1 MSSHTVMSVLKTVDV
16 PKHLSLLTSDA
27 AKRVLRSLIGRMVKS
42 TSFLESELH
51 MTRKAYMTVHGQDRL
66 CKRQEQKEILSA
78 LLDEHFGGRTSLKEH
93 CTSIGL
99 CLKILIEAGAAEL
112 GRMSYDEEG
121 VSEQLI
127 DKQRNKQTV
136 MRDCTWGALALH
148 VQEKIQAVEQKLGE
162 AELTS
167 VSEATIR
174 RANQKHGMAWFVT
187 TWRTTATMTAMQ
199 PGPLS
204 KLDIVKLNA

>member
-51 MTRKAYMTVHGQDRL
+51 MTRNAYMTVHGQDRL

-121 VSEQLI
+121 VGEQLI
-127 DKQRNKQTV
+127 DKQRSKQTV

-148 VQEKIQAVEQKLGE
+148 VKEKIQAVDRSL
-162 AELTS
+162 
-167 VSEATIR
+167 
-174 RANQKHGMAWFVT
+174 
-187 TWRTTATMTAMQ
+187 
-199 PGPLS
+199 
-204 KLDIVKLNA
+204 VKLS